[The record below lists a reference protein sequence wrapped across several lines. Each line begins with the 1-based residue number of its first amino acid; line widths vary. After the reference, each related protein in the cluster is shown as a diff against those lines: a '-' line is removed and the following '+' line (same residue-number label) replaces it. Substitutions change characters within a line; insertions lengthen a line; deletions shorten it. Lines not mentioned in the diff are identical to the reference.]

1 MTDPIETAAKDYRAR
16 WRALGGDF
24 HGPIVETADIPEAN
38 LFKLFAAYDAEIEAL
53 RAQVAALTGTL
64 SAISDDSMSR
74 ANGDMWLLYY
84 EDADERPVLFQ
95 TREALKA
102 AEHRALTQ
110 WACHPFAPLTE
121 YEALRAKLADLEAR
135 LATAEGEVVRL
146 NQWADGMT
154 DIALKERATGEA
166 YQRELRDKI
175 ADLEAKVEKAPCS
188 DFCRDAKEK
197 HHIPYTEHHHACWKV
212 EALGLEG
219 QDYMRRTEAQ

>member
-1 MTDPIETAAKDYRAR
+1 MKDFDSHNHIFGSDNRCQICDAHAPEPPAFLRRQTTDYEC
-16 WRALGGDF
+16 
-24 HGPIVETADIPEAN
+24 
-38 LFKLFAAYDAEIEAL
+38 
-53 RAQVAALTGTL
+53 
-64 SAISDDSMSR
+64 AISMLAAQTVAKSK
-74 ANGDMWLLYY
+74 LLG
-84 EDADERPVLFQ
+84 ENLV
-95 TREALKA
+95 LKA
-102 AEHRALTQ
+102 RIAE
-110 WACHPFAPLTE
+110 
-121 YEALRAKLADLEAR
+121 LEAR
-135 LATAEGEVVRL
+135 LATAEAEVVRL

-219 QDYMRRTEAQ
+219 QDYMRRTEAK